1 MDNESGRALSH
12 KKKEEEKRE
21 HSFKTLLEILFFLRV
36 FLKWIDRSRHFEEFV
51 CRLGV
56 PFSSPRI
63 AKRKVRAGERGRT
76 TTASER
82 APCSSALSP
91 VRTAASHRL
100 CSPQG
105 RAPSPP
111 KACRCAHGHKNDA
124 GAFCVRAKVG
134 YRGTADPS
142 KMTR

>member
-21 HSFKTLLEILFFLRV
+21 HSFKTLILEICFFQE
-36 FLKWIDRSRHFEEFV
+36 FFKMDRSRHFEEFV

-91 VRTAASHRL
+91 VRTAASRRL
-100 CSPQG
+100 WRPPGESAIPSKGVSWPQK
-105 RAPSPP
+105 R
-111 KACRCAHGHKNDA
+111 CRRVL
-124 GAFCVRAKVG
+124 VRAKLG

-142 KMTR
+142 KRTR

>member
-1 MDNESGRALSH
+1 M
-12 KKKEEEKRE
+12 
-21 HSFKTLLEILFFLRV
+21 
-36 FLKWIDRSRHFEEFV
+36 DRSRHFEEFV

-91 VRTAASHRL
+91 VRTDASRRL
-100 CSPQG
+100 VPG
-105 RAPSPP
+105 RE
-111 KACRCAHGHKNDA
+111 GHPVSKGVCGVLMATKTMPARFGTREIRVSWDR
-124 GAFCVRAKVG
+124 GPVEEDEVRSE
-134 YRGTADPS
+134 R
-142 KMTR
+142 

>member
-76 TTASER
+76 TPASER

-91 VRTAASHRL
+91 VRTAASRRL
-100 CSPQG
+100 VPRGESAIPSKGVSVCSWPQK
-105 RAPSPP
+105 R
-111 KACRCAHGHKNDA
+111 CRRVL
-124 GAFCVRAKVG
+124 VRAKLG

-142 KMTR
+142 KRTR

>member
-1 MDNESGRALSH
+1 MAESGRALSH
-12 KKKEEEKRE
+12 KKKRGRKKRA
-21 HSFKTLLEILFFLRV
+21 SFKTLNLEILFFPRV

-56 PFSSPRI
+56 PFSSPRV

-91 VRTAASHRL
+91 VRTAASRRL
-100 CSPQG
+100 VPRGESAIPSKGVSVCSWPQK
-105 RAPSPP
+105 R
-111 KACRCAHGHKNDA
+111 CRRVL
-124 GAFCVRAKVG
+124 VRAKLG

-142 KMTR
+142 KRTR